1 MTLTP
6 TVRKLIVD
14 ARDTAKQTLQ
24 RAEEEVRN
32 ARLRLQSAETSLI
45 DARAVVAEYGDCL
58 DEQRS
63 ADRVDLYV

>member
-6 TVRKLIVD
+6 NVRKLIVD

-45 DARAVVAEYGDCL
+45 DARAVVAEYSDCL